1 AICGVSGTAGD
12 NSCNLFKSGQT
23 PGQKTTFAQL
33 QQGQKLYDTDR
44 NNFAPNV
51 GFAWTPAQQSGVL
64 GDLMGREGDF
74 AIRGGYTR
82 SFSRPGL
89 NDFIGVFGA
98 NPGITMDVTRSEGNG
113 NLGAVPVLL
122 RDTSRPGAPSFHD
135 A

>member
-1 AICGVSGTAGD
+1 MSTREPAWSAAGYVRPASICRMHGGSDRISRSMPASGA
-12 NSCNLFKSGQT
+12 
-23 PGQKTTFAQL
+23 
-33 QQGQKLYDTDR
+33 
-44 NNFAPNV
+44 
-51 GFAWTPAQQSGVL
+51 L
-64 GDLMGREGDF
+64 GALIGREGDF

-122 RDTSRPGAPSFHD
+122 RDTSRLGAPSFND
-135 A
+135 TPTYPM